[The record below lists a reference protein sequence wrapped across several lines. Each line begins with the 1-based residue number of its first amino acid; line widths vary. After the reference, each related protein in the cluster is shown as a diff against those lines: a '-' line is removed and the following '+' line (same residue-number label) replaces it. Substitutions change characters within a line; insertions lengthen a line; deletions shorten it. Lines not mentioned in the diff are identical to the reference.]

1 MAGNG
6 HQGADEEM
14 IASNVAKSREASCVE
29 CGVKIDGGR
38 YCDACLPAN
47 QTELEEQFDR
57 EHPVASGGAV
67 DADDDARSEEMDF
80 VTCPKCNREVRPK
93 NADEKIRKGLYKHLY
108 SLHSGSL
115 STREMLNMLDELT
128 PSDSSGLPDDAE
140 WERSLEDIE
149 KSLTHDRKESAPQQ
163 GNSEDEHMAA
173 AEKQP
178 SSDKQES
185 MRRVATVMRLQG
197 ESQTVRQLKRII
209 REECPGRQPGRIITL
224 MLQSGMIEQDPAVGY
239 RCYRV
244 AAVDPERHA
253 AQVAARAS
261 EQRTVHCPL
270 AGCSWMSSPGEPSIL
285 KRRLS
290 DHLFANKAHVSLSSE
305 ERIAHLNREFPG
317 VSWPKS
323 KSGKRQTAVN
333 ESEQRVQERVITCP
347 CGSVMT
353 ASSPKT
359 KLDVLVRVHVKSGL
373 HKSLNEM
380 QRYELMVKMLPS
392 HKWKVP
398 LGYVTWSKES
408 GSTPISVHQAV
419 HQDQPAAAISPAPQ
433 AMGAS
438 SPLSAHQAS
447 SHKTLL
453 LLDGTN
459 GFSFAGSGAFLERTL
474 KPFLESRALRV
485 EITDTGELLRMT
497 MEMRKEEKA

>member
-1 MAGNG
+1 MAGTRHEG
-6 HQGADEEM
+6 VDQEM
-14 IASNVAKSREASCVE
+14 IAGNVARSREANCVE
-29 CGVKIDGGR
+29 CGTKIDGGR

-57 EHPVASGGAV
+57 EHPVASGGPV
-67 DADDDARSEEMDF
+67 DADDDARSEELDF
-80 VTCPKCNREVRPK
+80 VTCPKCNREVRPR
-93 NADEKIRKGLYKHLY
+93 NADDKIRKALYKHLY
-108 SLHSGSL
+108 GLHSGSL
-115 STREMLNMLDELT
+115 STREMLIMLDELT
-128 PSDSSGLPDDAE
+128 PSDSPGLPDDAE
-140 WERSLEDIE
+140 WKRSLEDIE
-149 KSLTHDRKESAPQQ
+149 KSLTHDRNESAPQQ
-163 GNSEDEHMAA
+163 VNSEDEHTSA

-197 ESQTVRQLKRII
+197 ESKTVRQLKRII

-261 EQRTVHCPL
+261 ELPTVGCPV
-270 AGCSWMSSPGEPSIL
+270 AGCSWVSSPGEPSRL
-285 KRRLS
+285 KQKLN
-290 DHLFANKAHVSLSSE
+290 DHLATNTAHAGLSRK
-305 ERIAHLNREFPG
+305 ERITMLNKGFPG
-317 VSWPKS
+317 VPWPKS
-323 KSGKRQTAVN
+323 ASSEKQTAAR
-333 ESEQRVQERVITCP
+333 ESMQPAQERIIR
-347 CGSVMT
+347 S
-353 ASSPKT
+353 
-359 KLDVLVRVHVKSGL
+359 
-373 HKSLNEM
+373 E
-380 QRYELMVKMLPS
+380 
-392 HKWKVP
+392 
-398 LGYVTWSKES
+398 
-408 GSTPISVHQAV
+408 STPISVHQAV

-433 AMGAS
+433 TMGS
-438 SPLSAHQAS
+438 SGPLSAHQVS
-447 SHKTLL
+447 PHKTLL

-459 GFSFAGSGAFLERTL
+459 GFSFAGCGAFLGRTL

>member
-1 MAGNG
+1 
-6 HQGADEEM
+6 M
-14 IASNVAKSREASCVE
+14 IASNVARSREANCVE
-29 CGVKIDGGR
+29 CGTKIDGGR

-57 EHPVASGGAV
+57 EHPVASGGPV
-67 DADDDARSEEMDF
+67 GADDDARSEELDF

-93 NADEKIRKGLYKHLY
+93 NADEKIRKALYKHLY
-108 SLHSGSL
+108 GLHSGSL
-115 STREMLNMLDELT
+115 STREMLIMLDELT
-128 PSDSSGLPDDAE
+128 PSDSPGLPDDAE
-140 WERSLEDIE
+140 WKRSLEDIE
-149 KSLTHDRKESAPQQ
+149 KSLTHNGKESAPQQ
-163 GNSEDEHMAA
+163 GNSEDEYTAA

-197 ESQTVRQLKRII
+197 ESKAVRQLKRII

-261 EQRTVHCPL
+261 ELPTVGCPV
-270 AGCSWMSSPGEPSIL
+270 AGCSWVSSPGEPSRL
-285 KRRLS
+285 KQKLN
-290 DHLFANKAHVSLSSE
+290 DHLATNTAHAGLSRK
-305 ERIAHLNREFPG
+305 ERITMLNQGFPG
-317 VSWPKS
+317 VPWPKS
-323 KSGKRQTAVN
+323 ASSKKQTAAR
-333 ESEQRVQERVITCP
+333 ESMRPAQERIIR
-347 CGSVMT
+347 S
-353 ASSPKT
+353 
-359 KLDVLVRVHVKSGL
+359 
-373 HKSLNEM
+373 E
-380 QRYELMVKMLPS
+380 
-392 HKWKVP
+392 
-398 LGYVTWSKES
+398 
-408 GSTPISVHQAV
+408 STPIGVHQA
-419 HQDQPAAAISPAPQ
+419 SPATAPV
-433 AMGAS
+433 AASSTVEAS

-447 SHKTLL
+447 PHKTLL

-459 GFSFAGSGAFLERTL
+459 GFSFAGCGAFLERTL

>member
-1 MAGNG
+1 
-6 HQGADEEM
+6 M
-14 IASNVAKSREASCVE
+14 IASNVARSREANCVE
-29 CGVKIDGGR
+29 CGTKIDGGR

-57 EHPVASGGAV
+57 EHPVASGGPV
-67 DADDDARSEEMDF
+67 DA
-80 VTCPKCNREVRPK
+80 
-93 NADEKIRKGLYKHLY
+93 
-108 SLHSGSL
+108 
-115 STREMLNMLDELT
+115 
-128 PSDSSGLPDDAE
+128 DDAE

-149 KSLTHDRKESAPQQ
+149 KSLTHDRKESAPQHV
-163 GNSEDEHMAA
+163 NSEDEHTAA

-261 EQRTVHCPL
+261 ELPTVGCPV
-270 AGCSWMSSPGEPSIL
+270 AGCSWVSSPGEPSRL
-285 KRRLS
+285 KQKLN
-290 DHLFANKAHVSLSSE
+290 DHLAVNTAHAGLSRK
-305 ERIAHLNREFPG
+305 ERIAMLNKGFPG
-317 VSWPKS
+317 VPWPKS
-323 KSGKRQTAVN
+323 ASSKKQTAAR
-333 ESEQRVQERVITCP
+333 ESMQPAQERIIRCP
-347 CGSVMT
+347 CGSVMN
-353 ASSPKT
+353 ARSPKT
-359 KLDVLVRVHVKSGL
+359 QLDTLVSVHVESRL
-373 HKSLNEM
+373 HESLNQM
-380 QRYELMVKMLPS
+380 QKYELKKKLLPS
-392 HKWKVP
+392 HRWEAP
-398 LGYVTWSKES
+398 ECYSQSEEESKT
-408 GSTPISVHQAV
+408 TPISVHQAV
-419 HQDQPAAAISPAPQ
+419 QHTSLADAPVPAAT
-433 AMGAS
+433 
-438 SPLSAHQAS
+438 